1 MGNYILPTAMA
12 LGALA
17 LFFGPE
23 GLKVLQRLLAK
34 RKTPQPEPEPDPVQD
49 EDLADGELTISLEDP
64 DLDKVLAL
72 GHLISLRR
80 MLAGNAQAQEAIDTV
95 LVPAVM
101 RVEVSQQ

>member
-23 GLKVLQRLLAK
+23 GLKVLQRLLVK

-49 EDLADGELTISLEDP
+49 EDLADGALTISLEDP
-64 DLDKVLAL
+64 DLEKVQALA
-72 GHLISLRR
+72 HLTSLRR